1 VFGAGGGTN
10 SYQEVEEAD
19 LIFLWGSNARE
30 THPIFFH
37 HVLKAVRRGAKLIVV
52 DPRRTVTAQWAD
64 TWIGLNVGTD
74 IALSNAMAHEI
85 LAQGLE
91 HRHFIDSATSGFAQ
105 YRASLADDASEEA
118 ASITGVP
125 ADVIK
130 RVAVEY
136 AKADRA
142 IICWTLGITEH
153 HNAVDNVFALINL
166 ALLTGHVGKYGSGL
180 NPLRGQNNV
189 QGGGDMG
196 AIPDRLPGFQ
206 SVEDDALRGKFERA
220 WGVTIPPRRGWRL
233 NEMFEA
239 MERGELRSLYVI
251 GENPAVSEADRA
263 HAEHL
268 LAGLDHLVVQDLTL
282 TQTAR
287 FAHVVLP
294 AAAGWCESD
303 GTVTNSERRV
313 QRVRKIVDPP
323 AQARDDIDI
332 VSDIA
337 RRMGMD
343 WGTPTAEALWDELR
357 SLSPM
362 HAGMTYK
369 RLEENDGLRWPCYDE
384 QHPGEQ
390 FLHARLWEV
399 PVRGPRAPFHVVV
412 QEPPV
417 DVLSPDFPLLLTTGR
432 RLDSFNSGVQ
442 SGEYTSPL
450 RRGESIDVS
459 PEDAAA
465 LRVAEGEVVVVS
477 SRRGSVRVP
486 VRVDPT
492 LRRGL
497 VFMTFHFDVPTNFL
511 TIEANDPKSGTAEFK
526 ASAVRIEKVGRAAAH
541 AGD

>member
-1 VFGAGGGTN
+1 M
-10 SYQEVEEAD
+10 
-19 LIFLWGSNARE
+19 
-30 THPIFFH
+30 
-37 HVLKAVRRGAKLIVV
+37 RRGAKLVVV

-64 TWIGLNVGTD
+64 DWIGLNVGTD

-91 HRHFIDSATSGFAQ
+91 HRAFIENATSGFEA
-105 YRASLADDASEEA
+105 YRDSVAAYTPDAA
-118 ASITGVP
+118 AAVTGVP
-125 ADVIK
+125 ADVI
-130 RVAVEY
+130 RRIAVDY

-142 IICWTLGITEH
+142 VICWTLGITEH
-153 HNAVDNVFALINL
+153 HNAVDCVFALINL
-166 ALLTGHVGKYGSGL
+166 ALLTGKVGRYGCGL

-196 AIPDRLPGFQ
+196 AIPDRLTGFQ
-206 SVEDDALRGKFERA
+206 SVADDVLRAKFEAA
-220 WGVTIPPRRGWRL
+220 WSAKIPAQRGWRL

-239 MERGELRSLYVI
+239 IERGDMRTLYVI
-251 GENPAVSEADRA
+251 GENPAVSEADRKR
-263 HAEHL
+263 AEHL
-268 LAGLDHLVVQDLTL
+268 LSSLDHLVVQDLSL

-294 AAAGWCESD
+294 AAAGWCESE

-323 AQARDDIDI
+323 GEARDDIDI

-337 RRMGMD
+337 RRLGVD
-343 WGTPTAEALWDELR
+343 WGRPTAQELWNEVR

-369 RLEENDGLRWPCYDE
+369 RLEEHNGLQWPCYDE
-384 QHPGEQ
+384 NHPGEL
-390 FLHARLWEV
+390 FLHARLWET
-399 PVRGPRAPFHVVV
+399 PAQGPRAPFNVVV

-417 DVLSPDFPLLLTTGR
+417 DRLTPEYPLLLTTGR

-450 RRGESIDVS
+450 RRGESIDIS
-459 PEDAAA
+459 PEDATA
-465 LRVAEGEVVVVS
+465 LEIEDGEDVLVS
-477 SRRGSVRVP
+477 SRRGSVRVAS
-486 VRVDPT
+486 RIDPS
-492 LRRGL
+492 LRPGL

-511 TIEANDPKSGTAEFK
+511 TIEATDPKSGTAEFK
-526 ASAVRIEKVGRAAAH
+526 ASAVRIEKIGRPMAT